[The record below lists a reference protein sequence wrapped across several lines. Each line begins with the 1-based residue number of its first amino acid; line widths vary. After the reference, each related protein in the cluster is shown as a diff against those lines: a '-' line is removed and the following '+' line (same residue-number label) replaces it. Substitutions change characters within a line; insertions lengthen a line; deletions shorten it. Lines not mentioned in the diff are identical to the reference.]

1 MGTPGR
7 SWTDRRVLNHSP
19 TGPSFSN
26 TTPSNGH
33 AQGLRKTYSNP
44 LEKQEAEALFETPSD
59 LVCPITQDI
68 LLDPVINGAGQ
79 VYERS
84 AIEEH
89 LSRRSTD
96 PVTGQQ
102 LSKKDLTPVWILRSK
117 ALEYRENTARQCVE
131 RASSSSCTFPE
142 RYVRRAAELCAGLD
156 LPVQGL
162 SRECVQYTLT
172 HASNAYDTA
181 ILQLFAQGLF
191 DAGYRDKAATV
202 YYSLLRNEVDR
213 SQQVDLLRRCLSCW
227 TCEQNSGVD
236 EPLIQKLGQL
246 VEQQHTFSWT
256 EIIDIVF
263 EAGLGDE
270 FCVRLCEQLL
280 FATELPSS
288 PSSNSRTDGHEWV
301 KQKQILVKYVQL
313 FCRTMTNNLNTAAE
327 RLDKLERMIHMEGV
341 DRHSEKEHPQWQA
354 HVRRGAIWL
363 RKRGFATVAFVV
375 GTLSP
380 STHPLFRIMR
390 LAPLLFMLKGDDEK
404 DAKKQ

>member
-246 VEQQHTFSWT
+246 VEQQHTFSWYVYKLNQ
-256 EIIDIVF
+256 IHCAPMDQQNLPWRWHKQSCFV
-263 EAGLGDE
+263 GLSTCVIALCVE
-270 FCVRLCEQLL
+270 FHSYHVGGHMCFLVRL
-280 FATELPSS
+280 
-288 PSSNSRTDGHEWV
+288 
-301 KQKQILVKYVQL
+301 
-313 FCRTMTNNLNTAAE
+313 
-327 RLDKLERMIHMEGV
+327 
-341 DRHSEKEHPQWQA
+341 
-354 HVRRGAIWL
+354 HVSFPYL
-363 RKRGFATVAFVV
+363 
-375 GTLSP
+375 
-380 STHPLFRIMR
+380 
-390 LAPLLFMLKGDDEK
+390 
-404 DAKKQ
+404 